1 MELKKVKIGVV
12 GAGAMGSGIAQVAAA
27 AGHHVYVCD
36 SQPEALVKA
45 QNNLEKVIEKLVI
58 QGKMDRAAGNAI
70 MARMVYVNS
79 LSELR
84 DCGLVIEAVIEQAE
98 VKRSIFASLEG
109 IVANSCI
116 LASNTSSLSI
126 TSIASSCKLSE
137 RVVGLHFFN
146 PAPLMPLVELIPGL
160 NTLNSVCED
169 AKKLMEEWGKTVVI
183 AKDTPGFIVNRVA
196 RSFYG
201 EALRIYVEGL
211 ADFET
216 IDWAMKEF
224 GKFRMGP
231 FELMDLIGND
241 VNYTVTET
249 VWSQLYFD
257 QRYKPA
263 LTQKRMVE
271 ARRFGRKSGQGYYNY
286 NAGGAMNYSG
296 TETNKRAIGTDLAN
310 AKQRNEALGE
320 RIFHRIVYMLINEAI
335 DSLYLSIASKEDIDL
350 AMTKGVNYPKGLLR
364 WADELG
370 LERILIGLQGLYE
383 EYGEDRYRPSVLLR
397 RMVKDNLLFYN

>member
-146 PAPLMPLVELIPGL
+146 PAPLMPLVELIAGL
-160 NTLNSVCED
+160 NTLNSVCEE
-169 AKKLMEEWGKTVVI
+169 AKKLMVEWGKTVVI

-201 EALRIYVEGL
+201 EALRIYEEGL

-320 RIFHRIVYMLINEAI
+320 RIFHRIVYMLINEAV

>member
-201 EALRIYVEGL
+201 EALRIYEEGL

-310 AKQRNEALGE
+310 AKQRTEALGE

>member
-201 EALRIYVEGL
+201 EALRIYEEGL